1 MIFNWSVPGDSKTF
15 LSPSC
20 RSLNLWKCHLS
31 IPKGHKESAAIWIKT
46 VYRCRPNFW
55 TGHAGTMNE
64 HIFIYLSL
72 FIYMYI
78 FIYLF
83 ICTSV
88 FYSANQFF
96 KAGHPSKSAHAQ
108 VQGNSSDELSWN
120 FPQMISIFGD
130 PGPVFLNDLFRLV
143 KHPNWILHVT
153 MFVEF
158 FDRHVT
164 ALHFLRGWFPYWQLF
179 LYLCET
185 ARVQAWHGERERE
198 TESCANMHHHASKYV
213 DKIYWLMF

>member
-64 HIFIYLSL
+64 NIFIYLSL

-83 ICTSV
+83 ICTYV

-143 KHPNWILHVT
+143 KHPNWIVHVCGVFRSSCYSPT
-153 MFVEF
+153 FFEGLIPILTIIFVSLW
-158 FDRHVT
+158 DGKGPSLTR
-164 ALHFLRGWFPYWQLF
+164 R
-179 LYLCET
+179 
-185 ARVQAWHGERERE
+185 ERERQRAVQ
-198 TESCANMHHHASKYV
+198 TCIIMHPNM
-213 DKIYWLMF
+213 

>member
-64 HIFIYLSL
+64 NIFIYLSL

-83 ICTSV
+83 ICTYV

-130 PGPVFLNDLFRLV
+130 PGAGVFKWLVPVGETSELDSSCLWSFSIVMLQ
-143 KHPNWILHVT
+143 
-153 MFVEF
+153 
-158 FDRHVT
+158 
-164 ALHFLRGWFPYWQLF
+164 PYIFWG
-179 LYLCET
+179 
-185 ARVQAWHGERERE
+185 VQAWHRERERE
-198 TESCANMHHHASKYV
+198 LCKHFIIMHPNM
-213 DKIYWLMF
+213 